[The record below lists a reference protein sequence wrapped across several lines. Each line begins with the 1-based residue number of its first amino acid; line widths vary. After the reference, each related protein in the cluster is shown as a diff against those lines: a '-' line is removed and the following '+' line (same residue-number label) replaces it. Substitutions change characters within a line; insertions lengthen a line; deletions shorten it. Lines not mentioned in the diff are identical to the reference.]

1 MKICVALAT
10 IVVLFAAFA
19 RAQSR
24 PETLAGA
31 SRSVQSQTAP
41 VAGSNAAAATAERTN
56 IDPAKEADIRRLL
69 DLMGTK
75 GIAQQVMD
83 AMARNLKPMMVN
95 SLPPGDYR
103 DKLVDLFFQKFRSK
117 ADTQQLIE
125 MAIPSYDK
133 YLSDDEI
140 KGLIAFYQTPLGRKA
155 LEVLPK
161 LGVELQSQG
170 TNWGQDLGR
179 QCMMEVLSE
188 NPDLAQALA
197 AASRGARP
205 Q

>member
-1 MKICVALAT
+1 MRMRVALGM
-10 IVVLFAAFA
+10 IFVLFAASA

-24 PETLAGA
+24 PETSVAA
-31 SRSVQSQTAP
+31 SRAAQSQSAQP
-41 VAGSNAAAATAERTN
+41 AGSNAPAAAGERPK

-69 DLMGTK
+69 DLTGAK
-75 GIAQQVMD
+75 AIAQQVMD
-83 AMARNLKPMMVN
+83 AMAKNLKPMMVS

-103 DKLVDLFFQKFRSK
+103 DKLVELFFQKFQSK

-140 KGLIAFYQTPLGRKA
+140 KGLIAFYQTPLGHKA

-170 TNWGQDLGR
+170 AKWGQDLGR
-179 QCMMEVLSE
+179 QCMLEVLSE
-188 NPDLAQALA
+188 NPDLGQALA
-197 AASRGARP
+197 AASKGARP